1 MSFTLAEARAADAA
15 DKLRPL
21 RDAFPSARGADLSR
35 RQFAGAAAQS
45 GGGADRHQ
53 VVEEEWG
60 EELIRSWN
68 SRDWIGAPQRVGA
81 KIAPLIGAKPH
92 EVIVTDSTSVNL
104 FKLLVAAARLSDRK
118 TLLSESGNF
127 HTDLHIASGVA
138 DLLGLTLDIAPR
150 AEVEARIGAD
160 TTLLLLTHVHYKT
173 AERFDMARVTARAR
187 EAGAMTIWDL
197 SHSAGAVPLDL
208 NGAGAELAVGC
219 GYKYLNGGPG
229 APAFLYVAEHL
240 QERLVSP
247 LARLDGPCRALRLH
261 RRLRPRRRHRPLARR
276 HPADAQPRRAGKRPR
291 GVRRRYHGAA
301 VDQVAR
307 DVRRLSRAY
316 VEQRCPDLT
325 CISPRGPEQRGSHIS
340 FRHPH
345 AFEICQAL
353 IAADVIGDFRA
364 PDVVRFGLTPLYLG
378 FEDLWAGGRP
388 DGGDHGQRKL
398 ARSEICGARQGDLDP
413 PGGSFLL
420 CPRNTCLLFSPEAP

>member
-15 DKLRPL
+15 DTLRPL
-21 RDAFPSARGADLSR
+21 RERFHLPEGLIYLDGNSLGALPR
-35 RQFAGAAAQS
+35 TAAARV
-45 GGGADRHQ
+45 GA
-53 VVEEEWG
+53 VIEEEWG

-81 KIAPLIGAKPH
+81 RIAPLIGAKPH

-104 FKLLVAAARLSDRK
+104 FKLLVAAARLTDRK
-118 TLLSESGNF
+118 TLLSEAGNF

-138 DLLGLTLDIAPR
+138 DLLALTLDIAPR
-150 AEVEARIGAD
+150 GEIEARIGAD
-160 TTLLLLTHVHYKT
+160 TALLLLTHVHYKS
-173 AERFDMARVTARAR
+173 AERFDMARITARAR
-187 EAGAMTIWDL
+187 EAGAITVWDL

-247 LARLDGPCRALRLH
+247 LRGWMGHAEPFAFTDDYVPAPGIDRMLAGTPPILSLAALECGLKAFEGVTLARLWSKANALF
-261 RRLRPRRRHRPLARR
+261 
-276 HPADAQPRRAGKRPR
+276 
-291 GVRRRYHGAA
+291 
-301 VDQVAR
+301 
-307 DVRRLSRAY
+307 DVFHAL
-316 VEQRCPDLT
+316 VEQRCPALA
-325 CISPRGPEQRGSHIS
+325 CITPRVPEQRGSHIS
-340 FRHPH
+340 FRHPN

-353 IAADVIGDFRA
+353 IEADVIGDFRA

-378 FEDLWAGGRP
+378 FEDIWTGVDRMA
-388 DGGDHGQRKL
+388 
-398 ARSEICGARQGDLDP
+398 AIMESESWRDP
-413 PGGSFLL
+413 KFAVRGKV
-420 CPRNTCLLFSPEAP
+420 T